1 MRFFKSK
8 FNTSDLIILLL
19 CNLQLKCP
27 KCNTRYNGI
36 PVLLYFTSVNTVN
49 KIMIFSIIL
58 WFFMYTSRH
67 NKCVNP
73 PLFEGLGLGIGLYF
87 LIGSIFYINDI
98 VFLTLRQ
105 MYQKLTGIQKLTY
118 SISLLNNKVSCI
130 AQSVTMKLKK
140 PWLKILF

>member
-27 KCNTRYNGI
+27 MCNTRYNGI
-36 PVLLYFTSVNTVN
+36 PVLLYFTSVNSEN
-49 KIMIFSIIL
+49 KIMIFSSIL

-67 NKCVNP
+67 NKCANP

-87 LIGSIFYINDI
+87 FNLVY
-98 VFLTLRQ
+98 LL
-105 MYQKLTGIQKLTY
+105 YQ
-118 SISLLNNKVSCI
+118 
-130 AQSVTMKLKK
+130 
-140 PWLKILF
+140 